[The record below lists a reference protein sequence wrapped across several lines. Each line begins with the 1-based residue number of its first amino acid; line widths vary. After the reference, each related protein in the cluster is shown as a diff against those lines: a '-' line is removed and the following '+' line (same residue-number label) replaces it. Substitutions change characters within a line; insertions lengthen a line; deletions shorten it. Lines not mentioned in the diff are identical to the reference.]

1 MHGNPPIPNLV
12 LHTPTPRV
20 QPRNFS
26 SKRCPCDVAFHSLHS
41 HPSTSSLAHCTYSCA
56 TRQLGASS
64 ISFIDCRIRRVYV
77 DTTAHRGR
85 GYFAQRGACSP
96 CDARRRNV
104 DEGVSRAPW
113 YRQTKHADSRQER
126 GRQPRFVRPWIVGGI
141 SRVAYGLSHGAS
153 GRVRGWQG
161 LGARRYLNL
170 LSSLCF
176 MASSNV
182 QRGWTGLSPAGLS

>member
-1 MHGNPPIPNLV
+1 MHGKLPIPKLV

-26 SKRCPCDVAFHSLHS
+26 SKRCRCDLAFHSLHS
-41 HPSTSSLAHCTYSCA
+41 HPSISSIAHSTYSCA
-56 TRQLGASS
+56 TRQLAASS

-77 DTTAHRGR
+77 DTMAHRGPEYLR
-85 GYFAQRGACSP
+85 RGACSP
-96 CDARRRNV
+96 CDARGRNV
-104 DEGVSRAPW
+104 DESVSRAPL
-113 YRQTKHADSRQER
+113 YRQTKHANSRRER
-126 GRQPRFVRPWIVGGI
+126 GRQPRFVRPWIVGGTRG
-141 SRVAYGLSHGAS
+141 SLTGSHGAS

-161 LGARRYLNL
+161 LDVGRYLNL